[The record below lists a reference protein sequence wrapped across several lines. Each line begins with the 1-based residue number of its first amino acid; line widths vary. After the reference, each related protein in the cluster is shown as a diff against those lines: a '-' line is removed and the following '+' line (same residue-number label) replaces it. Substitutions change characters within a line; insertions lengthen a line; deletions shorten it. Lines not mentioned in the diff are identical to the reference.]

1 MENATIDIE
10 TVETKSSYRDCEELC
25 LCLVL
30 ETSGR
35 TFVCF
40 RELAVPISLTLSGS
54 KTPGG
59 RFRQGYGV
67 VLGGSGATRGEEV
80 LWDSDL
86 STQPPAAGGQLCLPL
101 TAL

>member
-35 TFVCF
+35 TFVFQGTRCAHQLDF
-40 RELAVPISLTLSGS
+40 IWVQDTRRKVQAGIW
-54 KTPGG
+54 G
-59 RFRQGYGV
+59 RIR
-67 VLGGSGATRGEEV
+67 R
-80 LWDSDL
+80 
-86 STQPPAAGGQLCLPL
+86 
-101 TAL
+101 